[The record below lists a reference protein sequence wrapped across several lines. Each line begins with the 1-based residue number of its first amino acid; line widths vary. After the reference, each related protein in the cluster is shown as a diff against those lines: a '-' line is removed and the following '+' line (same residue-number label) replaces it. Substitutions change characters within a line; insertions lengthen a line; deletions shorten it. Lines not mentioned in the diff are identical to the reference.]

1 MGKDKFKIL
10 KFILAGLVI
19 LIPIIKIL
27 IGAMF
32 EITLMS
38 DMSLYSYIVIYA
50 IIAVILIAMVK
61 NFSFS
66 IAVILYLC
74 IYGSSILLTSGIA
87 FNDFEKYR
95 SPNNEH
101 ILLVKV
107 VPGLG
112 QSTSVHFYEEINPFL
127 KRAIIIPTLDG
138 SNPARFGVFW
148 SETNTPII
156 SGDLIKMNK
165 QRLEKSKETLE
176 EKCDFE
182 IEDEKIYL
190 KLRY

>member
-10 KFILAGLVI
+10 KFILSGLVI

-74 IYGSSILLTSGIA
+74 IYGSSILLTSGTA

-112 QSTSVHFYEEINPFL
+112 QSTSVHFYEEINLFL
-127 KRAIIIPTLDG
+127 KRAIPTLDG
-138 SNPARFGVFW
+138 SNPARFDVFW